1 MASSLKLQYI
11 ERSIIFLKK
20 RRLTVICQI
29 KYNFLYD
36 LQLRD
41 AVDDG
46 SDGQPFH
53 EQLQLIL
60 QHDGLSPLLHVSD
73 YMLL

>member
-1 MASSLKLQYI
+1 M
-11 ERSIIFLKK
+11 
-20 RRLTVICQI
+20 
-29 KYNFLYD
+29 YD

-53 EQLQLIL
+53 EQLQLVL
-60 QHDGLSPLLHVSD
+60 QHDGLSPLLYVSD
-73 YMLL
+73 YMLLKNILFKN